1 MSSTAPRADRP
12 TSAPASGR
20 GERTRQ
26 RILDAAGQR
35 IAAQGYSR
43 TTVEQIAAGA
53 GVSKGIVYHHYRGKE
68 AILEALLDRTLRDWD
83 EVSGLDRLLGEGHGV
98 LDALAITVRESLA
111 YARNNPLIHA
121 LFQLDSEILPILG
134 SSAAV
139 HRQVERSRKQLV
151 AAMRRGIEAG
161 ELRGEDPE
169 RTADIVRL
177 VTMALTDHLLNPE
190 WIDVDDELIERSLDV
205 LFHGLARSGR

>member
-1 MSSTAPRADRP
+1 MTSPTPRSERA
-12 TSAPASGR
+12 APAAPPGR
-20 GERTRQ
+20 AERTRQ

-35 IAAQGYSR
+35 IAAQGYTR
-43 TTVEQIAAGA
+43 TTVEQIAGAA

-83 EVSGLDRLLGEGHGV
+83 EVSNLDRLLDEGTGV
-98 LDALAITVRESLA
+98 LEALATTVRESLT
-111 YARNNPLIHA
+111 YARDNPLIHA

-139 HRQVERSRKQLV
+139 RGEVERSRKRLA
-151 AAMRRGIEAG
+151 AAMRRGIETG
-161 ELRGEDPE
+161 ELAGDDPE
-169 RTADIVRL
+169 RTADVVRL
-177 VTMALTDHLLNPE
+177 MTMALTDHLLNPE

-205 LFHGLARSGR
+205 LFHGIARSAR